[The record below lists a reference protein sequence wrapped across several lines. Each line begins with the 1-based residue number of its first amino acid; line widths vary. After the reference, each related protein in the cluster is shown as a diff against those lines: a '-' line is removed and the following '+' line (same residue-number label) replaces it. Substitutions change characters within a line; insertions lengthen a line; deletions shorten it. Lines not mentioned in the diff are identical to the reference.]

1 MGKLTQIPKIC
12 IWCGANFTAQKE
24 AAQYCSHKCN
34 QRAYKNNLRRK
45 KQNKKNEEA
54 KEIPKPPIIQK
65 IKNAQ
70 ESNPF
75 INKLTIIKEKEFL
88 SVLEVS
94 ILMGVT
100 RNTINKYCVSGKL
113 KCLKMNR
120 KIFIR
125 RKDLDSLFEYAP
137 PYKTIPKT
145 TMSKKGEK
153 AKRSPKTITKSKQ
166 HSISESEP
174 VETVEK
180 QDKVFITDYYTAEE
194 IAQKYG
200 VTKGAVH
207 NRAASNSIPKITIS
221 RGKHLYSKPHI
232 DKLYENDPLAD
243 STITEWYLLSDIMNI
258 YGMSQTAVYT
268 FVSGQDIPR
277 KNSKGKMLYSK
288 SHIDELLKERLGNTD
303 IKQWY
308 TMEDV
313 YDKYGLQ
320 PSYIAN
326 FVFVNKIPKKR
337 TNGKGHYSKEYFDAA
352 IEARN
357 PPTVF
362 ITVEDAAEYF
372 SLSKEEI
379 HRLVI
384 KHNIPKIKDS
394 KLIRIQKSE
403 LNKIINPSKL
413 Y

>member
-1 MGKLTQIPKIC
+1 MGKLMQIPKIC
-12 IWCGANFTAQKE
+12 IWCGANFIAQKE
-24 AAQYCSHKCN
+24 TTQYCSHICN
-34 QRAYKNNLRRK
+34 KRAYKNKLRREK
-45 KQNKKNEEA
+45 LKQKDEEA
-54 KEIPKPPIIQK
+54 KEMSKPPIIQK
-65 IKNAQ
+65 TKNAQ
-70 ESNPF
+70 ESNPSV
-75 INKLTIIKEKEFL
+75 NKQTIIKEKEFL

-100 RNTINKYCVSGKL
+100 RNTINKYCASGKL

-125 RKDLDSLFEYAP
+125 RKDLDELFEYAP
-137 PYKTIPKT
+137 PYKVTPKT
-145 TMSKKGEK
+145 SMIEKEKTRIKRPKK
-153 AKRSPKTITKSKQ
+153 AITKPKQ
-166 HSISESEP
+166 HLISERE
-174 VETVEK
+174 ELQKKEL
-180 QDKVFITDYYTAEE
+180 ITDFYTAEE

-207 NRAASNSIPKITIS
+207 NRAASNSIPKIAIS

-243 STITEWYLLSDIMNI
+243 STITEWYSISDIKSR

-268 FVSGQDIPR
+268 FVSEHDIPR
-277 KNSKGKMLYSK
+277 KNNKGKMMYSQ
-288 SHIDELLKERLGNTD
+288 SHIDELLKIRLGDTN
-303 IKQWY
+303 ISEWY

-320 PSYIAN
+320 PNYIAN

-337 TNGKGHYSKEYFDAA
+337 TNGKAHYSKEHFDKAV
-352 IEARN
+352 IERN
-357 PPTVF
+357 PPTVY
-362 ITVEDAAEYF
+362 ITIEDAAECF
-372 SLSKEEI
+372 SMGKEEI

-394 KLIRIQKSE
+394 KLIRIQKTALE
-403 LNKIINPSKL
+403 LIINPSKL

>member
-1 MGKLTQIPKIC
+1 MSSNSQYPKVC
-12 IWCGANFTAQKE
+12 AHCGADYIAQKVTT
-24 AAQYCSHKCN
+24 QYCSLKCA
-34 QRAYKNNLRRK
+34 QRAYKERM
-45 KQNKKNEEA
+45 KQEKINKIIEET
-54 KEIPKPPIIQK
+54 KEKAKPPILQG
-65 IKNAQ
+65 IKNTQ
-70 ESNPF
+70 ISNLSSDE
-75 INKLTIIKEKEFL
+75 ISILKEKEYL
-88 SVLEVS
+88 SIQEVA
-94 ILMGVT
+94 ILLGVERT
-100 RNTINKYCVSGKL
+100 TIYRYCVQNKL
-113 KCLKMNR
+113 KCIKMNR
-120 KIFIR
+120 KVFIR
-125 RKDLDSLFEYAP
+125 RKDLDGMFEYAP
-137 PYKTIPKT
+137 PYQVIPKVT
-145 TMSKKGEK
+145 TSQKVKTKHPAKSLRSSASKTEVIVATEEK
-153 AKRSPKTITKSKQ
+153 EPIT
-166 HSISESEP
+166 E
-174 VETVEK
+174 
-180 QDKVFITDYYTAEE
+180 FYTAEE
-194 IAQKYG
+194 IAEKYG

-207 NRAASNSIPKITIS
+207 NRAASNAIPKITAS

-232 DKLYENDPLAD
+232 DKLYENDPIAD
-243 STITEWYLLSDIMNI
+243 NTITEWYLLSDIQSI

-268 FVSGQDIPR
+268 FVSDHNLPR

-288 SHIDELLKERLGNTD
+288 SHIDDLLKDRLGDTNITE
-303 IKQWY
+303 WY

-337 TNGKGHYSKEYFDAA
+337 TNGKGHYSKSHFDAA

-394 KLIRIQKSE
+394 KLIRIQRSE
-403 LNKIINPSKL
+403 LNKIINPPKL

>member
-1 MGKLTQIPKIC
+1 MGKLMQIPKIC
-12 IWCGANFTAQKE
+12 IWCGANFIAQKE
-24 AAQYCSHKCN
+24 ATQYCSHKCN
-34 QRAYKNNLRRK
+34 QRAYKNNLRKK
-45 KQNKKNEEA
+45 KQKQKNEEA
-54 KEIPKPPIIQK
+54 KEMTKPPIIQK
-65 IKNAQ
+65 IKSVQ

-75 INKLTIIKEKEFL
+75 INKLTIIKEKEYL

-125 RKDLDSLFEYAP
+125 RKDLDSLFEFAP

-145 TMSKKGEK
+145 TMSQKGEK
-153 AKRSPKTITKSKQ
+153 VKRPAKAIIKSKQ

-243 STITEWYLLSDIMNI
+243 STITEWYSISDIKSR

-268 FVSGQDIPR
+268 FVSEHDIPR
-277 KNSKGKMLYSK
+277 KNNKGKMMYSQ
-288 SHIDELLKERLGNTD
+288 SHIDELLKIRLGDTN
-303 IKQWY
+303 ISEWY

-320 PSYIAN
+320 PNYIAN

-337 TNGKGHYSKEYFDAA
+337 TNGKAHYSKEHFDRAV
-352 IEARN
+352 IERN
-357 PPTVF
+357 PPTVY
-362 ITVEDAAEYF
+362 ITIEDAAECF
-372 SLSKEEI
+372 SIGKEEI

-394 KLIRIQKSE
+394 KLIRIQKTALE
-403 LNKIINPSKL
+403 LIINPPKL

>member
-1 MGKLTQIPKIC
+1 MEKQIRKIC
-12 IWCGANFTAQKE
+12 IWCGANFTAQKNST
-24 AAQYCSHKCN
+24 QYCSLKCA
-34 QRAYKNNLRRK
+34 QRAYKDRIRK
-45 KQNKKNEEA
+45 EKA
-54 KEIPKPPIIQK
+54 KPPILQK
-65 IKNAQ
+65 IKNDQ
-70 ESNPF
+70 TNNLFENELS
-75 INKLTIIKEKEFL
+75 ILQTKEYL
-88 SVLEVS
+88 SVLQVAT
-94 ILMGVT
+94 LMGVT
-100 RNTINKYCVSGKL
+100 RNTINKYCASGKL
-113 KCLKMNR
+113 KCVKMNR

-125 RKDLDSLFEYAP
+125 RKDLDEMFESAP
-137 PYKTIPKT
+137 PYQITPRVITPK
-145 TMSKKGEK
+145 KEK
-153 AKRSPKTITKSKQ
+153 ANKKKVKPIRELDQSSMPNRTKPQKELIT
-166 HSISESEP
+166 E
-174 VETVEK
+174 
-180 QDKVFITDYYTAEE
+180 FYTAEE
-194 IAQKYG
+194 IAEKYG

-207 NRAASNSIPKITIS
+207 NRAASNAIPKITVS

-232 DKLYENDPLAD
+232 DKLYENAPIAD
-243 STITEWYLLSDIMNI
+243 NTITEWYLLSDIQSI

-268 FVSGQDIPR
+268 FVSDHNLPR

-288 SHIDELLKERLGNTD
+288 SHIDDLLKDRLGDTNITE
-303 IKQWY
+303 WY

-313 YDKYGLQ
+313 YNKYGLQ

-337 TNGKGHYSKEYFDAA
+337 TNGKGHYSKSHFDAA

-394 KLIRIQKSE
+394 KLIRIQRSE
-403 LNKIINPSKL
+403 LNKIINPPKL